1 MKKIISILI
10 PIFNEKENIN
20 IIYNKI
26 INTTASIIERYDYEI
41 LFLDNHSNDG
51 SYEICK
57 SIAKNNKN
65 TRVIRHSR
73 NFGYQSN
80 ILSGY
85 NSCIGDCAITIDSD
99 GQDDP
104 KYILDFISI
113 WERGYDVVYGIRK
126 TRKDNF
132 FIKILV
138 KLFYKLLNYFSDISI
153 PANAGDFR
161 LIDKKIILHLKK
173 FKEKNIF
180 LRGVIF
186 YLGFNQIGLEYDRE
200 KRLKGKSK
208 FSLLQYFDFGQNG
221 ILSFSKFPL
230 KFITVFGFLI
240 FNVFIALPSLI
251 SDLAS
256 ASYPFDNITILFAT
270 CMIGSFPEIK
280 ELIFDPNVSDCAI
293 FLTTLLKSRIFLPT
307 VLK

>member
-1 MKKIISILI
+1 MKKKISILI

-26 INTTASIIERYDYEI
+26 INTISCITERYDYEI

-57 SIAKNNKN
+57 TITQNNKN

-85 NSCIGDCAITIDSD
+85 DNCVGDSAITIDSD

-104 KYILDFISI
+104 KYILDFINM

-126 TRKDNF
+126 TRTDNF
-132 FIKILV
+132 FIKIFIY
-138 KLFYKLLNYFSDISI
+138 LFYKILNYFSEISI
-153 PANAGDFR
+153 PVNAGDFR
-161 LIDKKIILHLKK
+161 LIDKKIIIHLKK
-173 FKEKNIF
+173 FREKNIF

-186 YLGFNQIGLEYDRE
+186 YLGFNQIGLEYSRE
-200 KRLKGKSK
+200 DRLKGSSK

-221 ILSFSKFPL
+221 ILSFSKLPL
-230 KFITVFGFLI
+230 KFIALFGFVIFFFSIILI
-240 FNVFIALPSLI
+240 FIYLYKYFNTEISQPGFMTIIIISLFFFGI
-251 SDLAS
+251 IIFFLGIMSLYVGQIVDEVKDRPR
-256 ASYPFDNITILFAT
+256 YIIDD
-270 CMIGSFPEIK
+270 K
-280 ELIFDPNVSDCAI
+280 ED
-293 FLTTLLKSRIFLPT
+293 
-307 VLK
+307 

>member
-1 MKKIISILI
+1 VKKIISILI
-10 PIFNEKENIN
+10 PVFNEKENID
-20 IIYNKI
+20 IIYNRI
-26 INTTASIIERYDYEI
+26 IHAITSIAEKYDYEI

-57 SIAKNNKN
+57 SISKNNKN
-65 TRVIRHSR
+65 IRVIRHSR

-85 NSCIGDCAITIDSD
+85 DNCIGDCAITIDSD

-104 KYILDFISI
+104 KYILDFINM

-132 FIKILV
+132 FTKIFV
-138 KLFYKLLNYFSDISI
+138 YLFYKFLNYFSDISI
-153 PANAGDFR
+153 PVNAGDFR
-161 LIDKKIILHLKK
+161 LIDKKILIHLKN

-180 LRGVIF
+180 LRGIFF
-186 YLGFNQIGLEYDRE
+186 YLGFNQIGLEYDRG
-200 KRLKGKSK
+200 KRLRGKSK

-240 FNVFIALPSLI
+240 FTLSIFLIFYYLFIFFKGEI
-251 SDLAS
+251 SQPGFTS
-256 ASYPFDNITILFAT
+256 IILFSLFFFGIIIFFLGIVSLY
-270 CMIGSFPEIK
+270 IGQIVDEVKDRPRYIIDDSEK
-280 ELIFDPNVSDCAI
+280 
-293 FLTTLLKSRIFLPT
+293 
-307 VLK
+307 

>member
-10 PIFNEKENIN
+10 PVFNEKENID
-20 IIYNKI
+20 IIYNRI
-26 INTTASIIERYDYEI
+26 IHAITSVAEKYDYEI

-57 SIAKNNKN
+57 SISKNKKN
-65 TRVIRHSR
+65 IRVIRHSR

-85 NSCIGDCAITIDSD
+85 DNCTGDCAITIDSD

-104 KYILDFISI
+104 KYILDFINM
-113 WERGYDVVYGIRK
+113 WERGYDIVYGIRK

-132 FIKILV
+132 FTKIFV
-138 KLFYKLLNYFSDISI
+138 YLFYKFLNYFSDISI
-153 PANAGDFR
+153 PINAGDFR
-161 LIDKKIILHLKK
+161 LIDKKILIHLKN

-180 LRGVIF
+180 LRGIFF
-186 YLGFNQIGLEYDRE
+186 YLGFNQIGLEYDRG
-200 KRLKGKSK
+200 KRLRGKSK

-240 FNVFIALPSLI
+240 FILSIFLIFYYLFIFFKGEI
-251 SDLAS
+251 SQPGFTS
-256 ASYPFDNITILFAT
+256 IILFSLFFFGIIIFFLGIVSLY
-270 CMIGSFPEIK
+270 IGQIVDEVKDRPRYIIDDSEK
-280 ELIFDPNVSDCAI
+280 
-293 FLTTLLKSRIFLPT
+293 
-307 VLK
+307 

>member
-1 MKKIISILI
+1 MKKKISILI

-26 INTTASIIERYDYEI
+26 IDTISIILNKYDYEI
-41 LFLDNHSNDG
+41 IFLDNHSNDG

-57 SIAKNNKN
+57 QLCQNNKN
-65 TRVIRHSR
+65 VRVISHSR

-85 NSCIGDCAITIDSD
+85 NNCAGDCAITIDSD

-104 KYILDFISI
+104 KYIVDFINM

-126 TRKDNF
+126 NRKDNF
-132 FIKILV
+132 FVKIFV
-138 KLFYKLLNYFSDISI
+138 YFFYRLLNYFSDISI
-153 PANAGDFR
+153 PVNAGDFR

-173 FKEKNIF
+173 FREKNIF

-186 YLGFNQIGLEYDRE
+186 YLGFNQIGLEYDRQ
-200 KRLKGKSK
+200 KRLKGESK
-208 FSLLQYFDFGQNG
+208 FSLLEYFDFGQNG

-230 KFITVFGFLI
+230 KFIAVFGFLLFILSI
-240 FNVFIALPSLI
+240 F
-251 SDLAS
+251 
-256 ASYPFDNITILFAT
+256 
-270 CMIGSFPEIK
+270 
-280 ELIFDPNVSDCAI
+280 LIFFYLFKFLNAEISQPGFVTMILVSLFFFGIII
-293 FLTTLLKSRIFLPT
+293 FFLGIVSLYIGQIVDEVKDRPRYIIDD
-307 VLK
+307 KEK

>member
-20 IIYNKI
+20 IIYNKVI
-26 INTTASIIERYDYEI
+26 DAISIISERYDHEI
-41 LFLDNHSNDG
+41 IFLDNHSSDG

-57 SIAKNNKN
+57 KLSHSNKKV
-65 TRVIRHSR
+65 RIIRHSR

-85 NSCIGDCAITIDSD
+85 ENCVGDCAITIDSD

-104 KYILDFISI
+104 KYILDFINM

-126 TRKDNF
+126 ARKDNF
-132 FIKILV
+132 FV
-138 KLFYKLLNYFSDISI
+138 KMFVYFFYKLLNYFSDISI
-153 PANAGDFR
+153 PINAGDFR
-161 LIDKKIILHLKK
+161 LIDRKIMLHLKK

-186 YLGFNQIGLEYDRE
+186 YLGFNQIGLEYERQ
-200 KRLKGKSK
+200 KRLKGNSK

-230 KFITVFGFLI
+230 KFITLFGFLI
-240 FNVFIALPSLI
+240 FVLSIV
-251 SDLAS
+251 
-256 ASYPFDNITILFAT
+256 
-270 CMIGSFPEIK
+270 
-280 ELIFDPNVSDCAI
+280 LIFVYLFKFINGEILQPGFV
-293 FLTTLLKSRIFLPT
+293 TT
-307 VLK
+307 VLILLFFFGIIIFFLGIVSLYIGQIVDEVKDRPRYIIDDKEK

>member
-26 INTTASIIERYDYEI
+26 INAISIITERYDHEI
-41 LFLDNHSNDG
+41 IFLDNHSSDG

-57 SIAKNNKN
+57 KLSQSNKKV
-65 TRVIRHSR
+65 RIIRHSR

-85 NSCIGDCAITIDSD
+85 ENCVGDCAITIDSD

-104 KYILDFISI
+104 KYILDFINM

-126 TRKDNF
+126 ARKDNF
-132 FIKILV
+132 FV
-138 KLFYKLLNYFSDISI
+138 KMFVYFFYKLLNYFSDISI
-153 PANAGDFR
+153 PINAGDFR
-161 LIDKKIILHLKK
+161 LIDRKIMLHLKK

-186 YLGFNQIGLEYDRE
+186 YLGFNQIGLEYERQ
-200 KRLKGKSK
+200 KRLKGNSK

-230 KFITVFGFLI
+230 KFITLFGFLI
-240 FNVFIALPSLI
+240 FVLSIV
-251 SDLAS
+251 
-256 ASYPFDNITILFAT
+256 
-270 CMIGSFPEIK
+270 
-280 ELIFDPNVSDCAI
+280 LIFFYLFKFINGEILQPGFV
-293 FLTTLLKSRIFLPT
+293 TT
-307 VLK
+307 VLILLFFFGIIIFFLGIVSLYIGQIVDEVKDRPRYIIDDKEK

>member
-1 MKKIISILI
+1 VKKIISILI
-10 PIFNEKENIN
+10 PVFNEKENID
-20 IIYNKI
+20 IIYNRI
-26 INTTASIIERYDYEI
+26 IHAITSVAEKYDYEI

-57 SIAKNNKN
+57 SISKNKKN
-65 TRVIRHSR
+65 IRVIRHSR

-85 NSCIGDCAITIDSD
+85 DNCTGDCAITIDSD

-104 KYILDFISI
+104 KYILDFINM
-113 WERGYDVVYGIRK
+113 WERGYDIVYGIRK

-132 FIKILV
+132 FTKIFV
-138 KLFYKLLNYFSDISI
+138 YLFYKFLNYFSDISI
-153 PANAGDFR
+153 PINAGDFR
-161 LIDKKIILHLKK
+161 LIDKKILIHLKN

-180 LRGVIF
+180 LRGIFF
-186 YLGFNQIGLEYDRE
+186 YLGFNQIGLEYDRG
-200 KRLKGKSK
+200 KRLRGKSK

-240 FNVFIALPSLI
+240 FILSIFLIFYYLFIFFKGEI
-251 SDLAS
+251 SQPGFTS
-256 ASYPFDNITILFAT
+256 IILFSLFFFGIIIFFLGIVSLY
-270 CMIGSFPEIK
+270 IGQIVDEVKDRPRYIIDDSEK
-280 ELIFDPNVSDCAI
+280 
-293 FLTTLLKSRIFLPT
+293 
-307 VLK
+307 

>member
-1 MKKIISILI
+1 MKKKISILI

-26 INTTASIIERYDYEI
+26 INTISSIVERYDYEI

-57 SIAKNNKN
+57 NIINDNKN

-85 NSCIGDCAITIDSD
+85 NNCVGDCAITIDSD

-104 KYILDFISI
+104 KYILDFINM
-113 WERGYDVVYGIRK
+113 WESGYDVVYGIRK

-132 FIKILV
+132 LIKIFV
-138 KLFYKLLNYFSDISI
+138 FLFYKLLNYFSDISI

-161 LIDKKIILHLKK
+161 LIDKKIIAHLKK
-173 FKEKNIF
+173 FREKNIF

-186 YLGFNQIGLEYDRE
+186 YLGFNQIGLEYDRGE
-200 KRLKGKSK
+200 RLKGKSK

-230 KFITVFGFLI
+230 KFMALSGFLI
-240 FNVFIALPSLI
+240 FCFSIIMIFVYLYKYFIGEI
-251 SDLAS
+251 SQ
-256 ASYPFDNITILFAT
+256 P
-270 CMIGSFPEIK
+270 G
-280 ELIFDPNVSDCAI
+280 
-293 FLTTLLKSRIFLPT
+293 FLTVIVICLFFFSIIIFFLGIVSLYIGQIVDEVKDRPRYIIDD
-307 VLK
+307 KKD

>member
-10 PIFNEKENIN
+10 PVFNEKENID
-20 IIYNKI
+20 IIYNRI
-26 INTTASIIERYDYEI
+26 IHAITSVAEKYDYEI

-57 SIAKNNKN
+57 SISKNKKN
-65 TRVIRHSR
+65 IRVIRHSR

-85 NSCIGDCAITIDSD
+85 DNCTGDCAITIDSD

-104 KYILDFISI
+104 KYILDFINM
-113 WERGYDVVYGIRK
+113 WERGYDIVYGIRK

-132 FIKILV
+132 FTKIFV
-138 KLFYKLLNYFSDISI
+138 YLFYKFLNYFSDISI
-153 PANAGDFR
+153 PVNAGDFR
-161 LIDKKIILHLKK
+161 LIDKKILIHLKN

-180 LRGVIF
+180 LRGIFF
-186 YLGFNQIGLEYDRE
+186 YLGFNQIGLEYDRG
-200 KRLKGKSK
+200 KRLRGKSK

-240 FNVFIALPSLI
+240 FILSIFLIFYYLFIFFKGEI
-251 SDLAS
+251 SQPGFTS
-256 ASYPFDNITILFAT
+256 IILFSLFFFGIIIFFLGIVSLY
-270 CMIGSFPEIK
+270 IGQIVDEVKDRPRYIIDDSEK
-280 ELIFDPNVSDCAI
+280 
-293 FLTTLLKSRIFLPT
+293 
-307 VLK
+307 

>member
-1 MKKIISILI
+1 VKKIISILI
-10 PIFNEKENIN
+10 PVFNEKENID
-20 IIYNKI
+20 IIYNRI
-26 INTTASIIERYDYEI
+26 IHAITSVAEKYDYEI

-57 SIAKNNKN
+57 SISKNKKN
-65 TRVIRHSR
+65 IRVIRHSR

-85 NSCIGDCAITIDSD
+85 DNCTGDCAITIDSD

-104 KYILDFISI
+104 KYILDFINM
-113 WERGYDVVYGIRK
+113 WERGYDIVYGIRK

-132 FIKILV
+132 FTKIFV
-138 KLFYKLLNYFSDISI
+138 YLFYKFLNYFSDISI
-153 PANAGDFR
+153 PINAGDFR
-161 LIDKKIILHLKK
+161 LIDKKILIHLKN

-180 LRGVIF
+180 LRGVFF
-186 YLGFNQIGLEYDRE
+186 YLGFNQIGLEYDRG
-200 KRLKGKSK
+200 KRLRGKSK

-240 FNVFIALPSLI
+240 FILSIFLIFYYLFIFFKGEI
-251 SDLAS
+251 SQPGFTS
-256 ASYPFDNITILFAT
+256 IILFSLFFFGIIIFFLGIVSLY
-270 CMIGSFPEIK
+270 IGQIVDEVKDRPRYIIDDSEK
-280 ELIFDPNVSDCAI
+280 
-293 FLTTLLKSRIFLPT
+293 
-307 VLK
+307 

>member
-1 MKKIISILI
+1 MKKKISILI

-26 INTTASIIERYDYEI
+26 IGTISVVLERYDYEI
-41 LFLDNHSNDG
+41 IFLDNHSNDG
-51 SYEICK
+51 SYEISK
-57 SIAKNNKN
+57 KLTENNSN
-65 TRVIRHSR
+65 VRVIRHSR

-85 NSCIGDCAITIDSD
+85 NNCTGDCAITIDSD

-104 KYILDFISI
+104 KYILDFVNM

-132 FIKILV
+132 FIKIFV
-138 KLFYKLLNYFSDISI
+138 YSFYRLLNYFSDISI
-153 PANAGDFR
+153 PVNVGDFR
-161 LIDKKIILHLKK
+161 LIDKKIIINLKK
-173 FKEKNIF
+173 FREKNIF

-186 YLGFNQIGLEYDRE
+186 YLGFNQIGLEYDRQE
-200 KRLKGKSK
+200 RLKGNSK

-230 KFITVFGFLI
+230 KFIALFGFLI
-240 FNVFIALPSLI
+240 F
-251 SDLAS
+251 
-256 ASYPFDNITILFAT
+256 ILS
-270 CMIGSFPEIK
+270 IL
-280 ELIFDPNVSDCAI
+280 LIFVYLFKFINGEISQPGFVTIILVSLFFFGTII
-293 FLTTLLKSRIFLPT
+293 FFLGIVSLYIGQIVDEVKDRPRYIIDDQE
-307 VLK
+307 K

>member
-1 MKKIISILI
+1 MKKKISILI

-26 INTTASIIERYDYEI
+26 IDIISTILERYDHEI
-41 LFLDNHSNDG
+41 IFLDNHSKDG

-57 SIAKNNKN
+57 KLSQNNKN
-65 TRVIRHSR
+65 VRVIRHSR

-85 NSCIGDCAITIDSD
+85 DNCVGDCAIAIDSD

-104 KYILDFISI
+104 KYILDFINM

-126 TRKDNF
+126 NRKDNF
-132 FIKILV
+132 FVKIFV
-138 KLFYKLLNYFSDISI
+138 YLFYRLLNYFSDISI
-153 PANAGDFR
+153 PVNVGDFR
-161 LIDKKIILHLKK
+161 LIDKKIIMHLQK

-186 YLGFNQIGLEYDRE
+186 YLGFNQIGLEYDRGE
-200 KRLKGKSK
+200 RLRGKSK
-208 FSLLQYFDFGQNG
+208 FSLLQYLDFGQNG

-230 KFITVFGFLI
+230 KFITVFGFSIFILSIFLI
-240 FNVFIALPSLI
+240 LYYLFIFFKGEI
-251 SDLAS
+251 SQPGFAS
-256 ASYPFDNITILFAT
+256 IILFLLFFFGIVIFFLGIVSLY
-270 CMIGSFPEIK
+270 IGQIVDEVKDRPRYIIDDSEK
-280 ELIFDPNVSDCAI
+280 
-293 FLTTLLKSRIFLPT
+293 
-307 VLK
+307 

>member
-1 MKKIISILI
+1 MKKKISILI

-26 INTTASIIERYDYEI
+26 INTISCITERYDYEI

-57 SIAKNNKN
+57 TITQNNKN

-85 NSCIGDCAITIDSD
+85 DNCVGDSAITIDSD

-104 KYILDFISI
+104 KYILDFINM

-126 TRKDNF
+126 TRTDNF
-132 FIKILV
+132 FIKIFIY
-138 KLFYKLLNYFSDISI
+138 LFYKILNYFSEISI
-153 PANAGDFR
+153 PVNAGDFR
-161 LIDKKIILHLKK
+161 LIDKKIIIHLKK
-173 FKEKNIF
+173 FREKNIF

-186 YLGFNQIGLEYDRE
+186 YLGFNQIGLEYSRE
-200 KRLKGKSK
+200 DRLKGSSK

-221 ILSFSKFPL
+221 ILSFSKLPL
-230 KFITVFGFLI
+230 KFIALFGFVIFFFSIILI
-240 FNVFIALPSLI
+240 FIYLYKYFNTEI
-251 SDLAS
+251 SQ
-256 ASYPFDNITILFAT
+256 PGFMTIITISLF
-270 CMIGSFPEIK
+270 FFWNNN
-280 ELIFDPNVSDCAI
+280 IFFGHNV
-293 FLTTLLKSRIFLPT
+293 TLRRSNCR
-307 VLK
+307 

>member
-26 INTTASIIERYDYEI
+26 INTISSATERYDYEI

-57 SIAKNNKN
+57 SITKNNKN

-85 NSCIGDCAITIDSD
+85 DSCVGDCAITIDSD

-132 FIKILV
+132 FIKIFV
-138 KLFYKLLNYFSDISI
+138 NLFYKLLNYFSDISI

-161 LIDKKIILHLKK
+161 LVDKKIILHLKK

-240 FNVFIALPSLI
+240 FSFSICLI
-251 SDLAS
+251 FFYLFKFFNGEISQPGFTS
-256 ASYPFDNITILFAT
+256 IILFSLFFFGIIIFF
-270 CMIGSFPEIK
+270 IGI
-280 ELIFDPNVSDCAI
+280 VSLYIGQIVDEVKDRPRYI
-293 FLTTLLKSRIFLPT
+293 IDDTEK
-307 VLK
+307 